1 MGKEDLV
8 GKVTAMVK
16 VNLALLNIKPSEVA
30 KELNI
35 SRSLMSKIIN
45 GERKYPE
52 FNSWLARQIVSY
64 LE

>member
-1 MGKEDLV
+1 MGKDVECK
-8 GKVTAMVK
+8 GTQMVR
-16 VNLALLNIKPSEVA
+16 VNLALLNIKPSEIA
-30 KELNI
+30 EELNI

-52 FNSWLARQIVSY
+52 FNSWLANRIVSY

>member
-1 MGKEDLV
+1 MGKDV
-8 GKVTAMVK
+8 YCKGTQMVR
-16 VNLALLNIKPSEVA
+16 VNLALLNIKPSEIA
-30 KELNI
+30 QELNI
-35 SRSLMSKIIN
+35 SRSLVSKIIN

>member
-1 MGKEDLV
+1 MGKDV
-8 GKVTAMVK
+8 VVKGTAIVK
-16 VNLALLNIKPSEVA
+16 VYLTLLNIKPCEIA

-35 SRSLMSKIIN
+35 SRSFMSKIIN

>member
-1 MGKEDLV
+1 MGKDV
-8 GKVTAMVK
+8 VVKGTAIVK
-16 VNLALLNIKPSEVA
+16 VNLTLLNIKPSEVA

-35 SRSLMSKIIN
+35 SRSFMSKIIN

-52 FNSWLARQIVSY
+52 FNSWLAKQIVSY